1 MRDDSPDLFIG
12 FAVVSKERVLTTLSG
27 TGQGMKSA
35 IQAAMPE
42 HVSEFEVEA
51 FDSH

>member
-1 MRDDSPDLFIG
+1 MREHPPDRLTG

-27 TGQGMKSA
+27 TGQRMKSA

-42 HVSEFEVEA
+42 HVSKFEVKA
-51 FDSH
+51 FDSD